1 MKEKTLPKAFRIT
14 EETANKF
21 KEIAQDLGGNQQ
33 QTLAKLIEVYE
44 TESGKE
50 ALPEMR
56 EQIDTFDSH
65 LHALSAIFLQILE
78 SNHTMRAQVRTEF
91 QAQLGSKD
99 RTILELQDRLKTA
112 EESKDEF
119 KKKESEYITHIK
131 ADAEKISS
139 LEKDLEKEQKH
150 TEKLEEESK
159 QQKAAFEREKKQM
172 QSAEA
177 EVRSSLNSFMQSN
190 EHLKEENEKLRSQAK
205 ELDVQVFQLGRESE
219 TRRVEL
225 EKLAHLIEQ
234 HEKDLADAL
243 QKQETEHLLAMKK
256 REMELKDQ
264 FYEREQKIRD
274 ELDRYKEFFYKN
286 QKENDRSESPVS

>member
-78 SNHTMRAQVRTEF
+78 SNHTMRAQVRTEY

-99 RTILELQDRLKTA
+99 RTIMELQERLKET
-112 EESKDEF
+112 ETDKDEF
-119 KKKESEYITHIK
+119 QKKENNYHAQIK
-131 ADAEKISS
+131 ADAEKISV
-139 LEKDLEKEQKH
+139 LEKELEKEQKH
-150 TEKLEEESK
+150 FGKLEEEAK
-159 QQKAAFEREKKQM
+159 QKESSFEHEKKLM
-172 QSAEA
+172 QNAEA
-177 EVRSSLNSFMQSN
+177 EVRSSLNSFMKSN
-190 EHLKEENEKLRSQAK
+190 ERLKEENEKLRSQIK
-205 ELDVQVFQLGRESE
+205 EFDVQIFQLGRESE
-219 TRRVEL
+219 ARRVEL
-225 EKLAHLIEQ
+225 EKLTLLTKD
-234 HEKDLADAL
+234 HEKALADAM
-243 QKQETEHLLAMKK
+243 QKQETEYQLAMQKK
-256 REMELKDQ
+256 EMELKDY

-286 QKENDRSESPVS
+286 QKEDVSSPAG

>member
-56 EQIDTFDSH
+56 EQIDTFDGH

-78 SNHTMRAQVRTEF
+78 TNHSMRAQVRTEY

-99 RTILELQDRLKTA
+99 RTILELQERLKEA
-112 EESKDEF
+112 EAYKLEF
-119 KKKESEYITHIK
+119 KKKENDYAAQAKT
-131 ADAEKISS
+131 DAEEIAS

-150 TEKLEEESK
+150 SVKLEEEFK
-159 QQKAAFEREKKQM
+159 QKEILFEHEKKRLQD
-172 QSAEA
+172 AEA
-177 EVRSSLNSFMQSN
+177 EVRSSLNSFIKST
-190 EHLKEENEKLRSQAK
+190 ELLKEENEKLRDQAK
-205 ELDVQVFQLGRESE
+205 ELDVQVFQIGRESE
-219 TRRVEL
+219 TRRVE
-225 EKLAHLIEQ
+225 IETLSEQIKQ
-234 HEKDLADAL
+234 HSEQCDQKLADAL
-243 QKQETEHLLAMKK
+243 QKQETAHLLAMQKK
-256 REMELKDQ
+256 EMELKDQ
-264 FYEREQKIRD
+264 FYERERKLRE
-274 ELDRYKEFFYKN
+274 ELDRYKELYYAKTPI
-286 QKENDRSESPVS
+286 E

>member
-78 SNHTMRAQVRTEF
+78 SNHTMRAQVRTEY

-99 RTILELQDRLKTA
+99 RTILELQERLKET
-112 EESKDEF
+112 ETDKDEF
-119 KKKESEYITHIK
+119 QKKESNYHAQIK
-131 ADAEKISS
+131 ADAEKISA
-139 LEKDLEKEQKH
+139 LEKELGKEQKQLS
-150 TEKLEEESK
+150 KLEEEIK
-159 QQKAAFEREKKQM
+159 QKESSFEHEKKLM
-172 QSAEA
+172 QNAEA
-177 EVRSSLNSFMQSN
+177 EVRSSLNSFMKSN
-190 EHLKEENEKLRSQAK
+190 ERLKEENEKLRSQIK
-205 ELDVQVFQLGRESE
+205 EFDVQIFQLGRESE
-219 TRRVEL
+219 ARRVEL
-225 EKLAHLIEQ
+225 EKLTLLT
-234 HEKDLADAL
+234 KDHDKTLAEAM
-243 QKQETEHLLAMKK
+243 QKQETEYLLAMQKK
-256 REMELKDQ
+256 EMELKDQ

-274 ELDRYKEFFYKN
+274 ELDHYKEFFYKN
-286 QKENDRSESPVS
+286 QKEGVS